1 MTAIIALHMEE
12 VLAAMMTCRCNT
24 SSLIASADEQ
34 LNASL
39 GLHCCAWLLAD
50 LNLVMD
56 SQKTTC

>member
-1 MTAIIALHMEE
+1 MEE